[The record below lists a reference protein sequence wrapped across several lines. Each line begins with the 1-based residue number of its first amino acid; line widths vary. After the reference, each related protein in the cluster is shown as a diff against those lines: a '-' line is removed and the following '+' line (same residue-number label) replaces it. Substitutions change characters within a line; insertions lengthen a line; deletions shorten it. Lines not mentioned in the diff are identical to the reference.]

1 MNDLKIPNNNI
12 SVCEPSVLCE
22 PNVLCTK
29 RTNPET
35 NISQH
40 ILPQSHYQE
49 QKSNL
54 SESQILENQGQVRNS
69 KNSQEKAWNPYSA
82 NYKSVLCLHSTL
94 RPKEA
99 KYKFPSVDPAP
110 IDGLLQYSPKDLYIF
125 LINLCYH
132 RLPPDTYKQWCEL
145 AERDVCFPEMS
156 KDGVL
161 ETSYSLKHQREQFKK
176 SRKKKAIIAESNILL
191 PKVEE

>member
-40 ILPQSHYQE
+40 ILTQSHCQE

-54 SESQILENQGQVRNS
+54 SESQILENQGQ
-69 KNSQEKAWNPYSA
+69 K
-82 NYKSVLCLHSTL
+82 
-94 RPKEA
+94 KE
-99 KYKFPSVDPAP
+99 
-110 IDGLLQYSPKDLYIF
+110 
-125 LINLCYH
+125 
-132 RLPPDTYKQWCEL
+132 T
-145 AERDVCFPEMS
+145 
-156 KDGVL
+156 
-161 ETSYSLKHQREQFKK
+161 QRIP
-176 SRKKKAIIAESNILL
+176 KKKRGILTQPIINQSCARI
-191 PKVEE
+191 PH

>member
-1 MNDLKIPNNNI
+1 MNDLKIPINNI
-12 SVCEPSVLCE
+12 SVSEPSVLCE

-54 SESQILENQGQVRNS
+54 SESQILENQGQERNS

-82 NYKSVLCLHSTL
+82 NYKSVLCSHSTL

-99 KYKFPSVDPAP
+99 KYKFPRVDPAP
-110 IDGLLQYSPKDLYIF
+110 IDGLLQYSPK
-125 LINLCYH
+125 
-132 RLPPDTYKQWCEL
+132 
-145 AERDVCFPEMS
+145 
-156 KDGVL
+156 
-161 ETSYSLKHQREQFKK
+161 
-176 SRKKKAIIAESNILL
+176 
-191 PKVEE
+191 

>member
-1 MNDLKIPNNNI
+1 M
-12 SVCEPSVLCE
+12 PSVLSE

-29 RTNPET
+29 KTDIQT
-35 NISQH
+35 NISQN
-40 ILPQSHYQE
+40 ILT
-49 QKSNL
+49 KSRCLVKTCNL
-54 SESQILENQGQVRNS
+54 SESKILENRGQET
-69 KNSQEKAWNPYSA
+69 NSQDSKEKPWNSYSA
-82 NYKSVLCLHSTL
+82 KYKSVLCSHSTL

-125 LINLCYH
+125 LMNLCYH

-156 KDGVL
+156 KDRVL

-176 SRKKKAIIAESNILL
+176 SRKRKQ
-191 PKVEE
+191 